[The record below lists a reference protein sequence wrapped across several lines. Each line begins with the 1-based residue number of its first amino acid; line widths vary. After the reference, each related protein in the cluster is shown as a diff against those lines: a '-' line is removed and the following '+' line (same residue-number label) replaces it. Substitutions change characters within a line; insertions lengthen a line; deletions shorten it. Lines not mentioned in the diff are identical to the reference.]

1 MLPFLRFPKRRR
13 GKLNGSPP
21 NAAAPAPTSCD
32 LAMRIGWFRATFD
45 HSDDFKL
52 HEVQLPG
59 EIACAFLYID
69 NIIDL
74 TVLQEQVIAPLLLEE
89 RFDSP
94 DRLVSH
100 VADQGQ
106 IPVAGM
112 KTVTD
117 LRLATDA
124 LFEGT
129 VVMLV
134 HNEPRMLLFP
144 LRKVEKRQI
153 AGSENENVIRGPK
166 AAFVE
171 DLATNMTMVRR
182 IIKHPDLKME
192 HRQFGKYTNTNVT
205 LCYIEG
211 ICEKKLLDEVK
222 ERLSRIDIDGILGS
236 SYIEDFIE
244 DNPYSPFPQCQYT
257 ERPDTFSAA
266 LLEGRVG
273 IMVDGTPLPII
284 VPVTLY
290 MLLQSAEDYY
300 QRFVAATWIRWIRY
314 LFLLISFLL
323 PSIYIAVTTFH
334 PEMLPPNL
342 LIAVAAAREN
352 VPFPAIVEALIME
365 ITFEALREAGIR
377 IPKPIGQTVS
387 IIGALVIGQSAV
399 QAGIVSAPMV
409 IVVSITGIAS
419 FIIPHFDLGLTFR
432 LLRFPVMFLA
442 TSFGLY
448 GIIIAI
454 ILIYIHLVSLRSF
467 GMPYLS
473 PTAPLVTSDLKDVL
487 VRAPHWLMKNRPML
501 YGTTNRQRLGS
512 RSRLP
517 IQHDD
522 GD

>member
-1 MLPFLRFPKRRR
+1 MFSFLRFPKRRK
-13 GKLNGSPP
+13 GMLNGSSP
-21 NAAAPAPTSCD
+21 NVSVPTPSGCD
-32 LAMRIGWFRATFD
+32 LPTRIGWFRVTFN
-45 HSDDFKL
+45 HSDDFKI
-52 HEVQLPG
+52 HEVRLPG
-59 EIACAFLYID
+59 DIACAFLYIE
-69 NIIDL
+69 NMIDQKM
-74 TVLQEQVIAPLLLEE
+74 LQQQVIAPLLLEE
-89 RFDSP
+89 SFDS
-94 DRLVSH
+94 
-100 VADQGQ
+100 ADSLIRHIAERGQ

-112 KTVTD
+112 TAVTEI
-117 LRLATDA
+117 RKAADA

-129 VVMLV
+129 IVMLV
-134 HNEPRMLLFP
+134 HDEAQMLLFP
-144 LRKVEKRQI
+144 MRSVEKRQI
-153 AGSENENVIRGPK
+153 ASAENENVIRGPR

-171 DLATNMTMVRR
+171 DLATNVTMVRR

-192 HRQFGKYTNTNVT
+192 HHQFGTYTNTNVT

-211 ICEKKLLDEVK
+211 LCEKKLVDEVK
-222 ERLSRIDIDGILGS
+222 ERMSRIDIDNVLGS

-244 DNPYSPFPQCQYT
+244 DNPFSPFPQVQYT

-273 IMVDGTPLPII
+273 IMVDGTPVPML

-323 PSIYIAVTTFH
+323 PSVYIAVTTFH

-342 LIAVAAAREN
+342 LITVAAAREN

-467 GMPYLS
+467 GTPYLS

-501 YGTTNRQRLGS
+501 YGTANRKRLGS

-517 IQHDD
+517 IRQDD